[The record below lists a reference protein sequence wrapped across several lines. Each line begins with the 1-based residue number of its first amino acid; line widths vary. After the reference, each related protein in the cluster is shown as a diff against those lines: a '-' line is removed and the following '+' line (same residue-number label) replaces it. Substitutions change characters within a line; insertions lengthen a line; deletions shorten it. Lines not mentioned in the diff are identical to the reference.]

1 MNISVARIQDYC
13 EASQAA
19 VRELREQK
27 KVHATDTP
35 ASNTSGVLIDEDKK
49 ANAVLDIGAKWR
61 VLGPLV
67 DSDNIARFTG
77 DGEVGKAEARA
88 IGSTGFAAVEGIALG
103 A

>member
-1 MNISVARIQDYC
+1 MNISVARIQAYR

-27 KVHATDTP
+27 KVHATDAP
-35 ASNTSGVLIDEDKK
+35 ASNTSWVLIDEDKK
-49 ANAVLDIGAKWR
+49 ADAVLDIGAKRR

-67 DSDNIARFTG
+67 DSDDIARFPG

-88 IGSTGFAAVEGIALG
+88 IGSAGFAAVEGIALG